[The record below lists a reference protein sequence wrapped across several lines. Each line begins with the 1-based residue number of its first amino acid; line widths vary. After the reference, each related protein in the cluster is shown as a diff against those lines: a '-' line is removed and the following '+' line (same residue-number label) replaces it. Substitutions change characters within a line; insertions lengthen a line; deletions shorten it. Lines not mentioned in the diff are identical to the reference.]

1 MSEKRPAESSTE
13 EPASKK
19 QAITTEMYEEMKA
32 KIAELEKR
40 DIDAQKMTQK
50 QIESFQERTA
60 IAEEKLEMYKEV
72 TQQTFNTHL
81 NYLNSDSKNTLAT
94 TRHIF
99 TFIMEGHFI
108 PGEPSSEGIWLHNKQ
123 EIFCKSFMKNNK
135 CSICKNNQAIFGY
148 KNDKVTFPFKLGAE
162 LDKGIL
168 MPKPAGNYKVSF
180 RGNLNTLCKD
190 CILNFKLENTTY
202 VKPTD
207 TASAPASAPTSAPA
221 SAPASAPT
229 SAPASP
235 TLSEVF
241 SFFGPRGRG
250 AARGRG
256 ASRGRA
262 IV

>member
-19 QAITTEMYEEMKA
+19 QAITSEMYEEMKA
-32 KIAELEKR
+32 KYKETLSVILELRKR
-40 DIDAQKMTQK
+40 NIDAQEMTQK

-60 IAEEKLEMYKEV
+60 ISEEKLEMYKDV

-99 TFIMEGHFI
+99 TFIMERHFI
-108 PGEPSSEGIWLHNKQ
+108 PGKPSSEGIWLHNKQ

-135 CSICKNNQAIFGY
+135 CSICKNSEAEYAY
-148 KNDKVTFPFKLGAE
+148 KNDKITFPFKLRAE
-162 LDKGIL
+162 RDKGIL
-168 MPKPAGNYKVSF
+168 MPKPDGNHKSSF
-180 RGNLNTLCKD
+180 CGNLNTLCKD

-207 TASAPASAPTSAPA
+207 TGSAKA
-221 SAPASAPT
+221 
-229 SAPASP
+229 
-235 TLSEVF
+235 
-241 SFFGPRGRG
+241 
-250 AARGRG
+250 
-256 ASRGRA
+256 
-262 IV
+262 